1 MGSGGGGAVA
11 RGIGRGLLAHVQN
24 RNAQALSGGVSGA
37 DFANLL
43 GLAGATPEQ
52 MAQAEQIQSAPPSAV
67 SILLQSILQGAQP
80 TFGGA
85 DFLSLLPESVGQ
97 IYSPEQR
104 SRISQIQELDPS
116 LSRGLIEILTDLA
129 SEQSAPRV
137 ALTPEMQQAG
147 IVGDEQGFIPLDQF
161 EEAQRVVESLI
172 KEETY
177 PYPRDVVES
186 LPFLEGKFATL
197 EDIQEAVELAR
208 AVEELGIKQSEK
220 EKVLSETATF
230 VAQNQGR
237 FIKPETLRNW
247 LQENYPG
254 VNFFIPDPLESGEY
268 AGRIDFDLF
277 LERNQS
283 LQNIANTAANTG
295 LITTQIKGQDLQN
308 QLRQFEIETF
318 WDRHNE
324 QLKNLKAQT
333 DNILSQIRE
342 RDLLLPLRQ
351 IALEA
356 QAQLDQA
363 RAAELETLLPFRAEQ
378 MAQDLLR
385 GTVEIDTLKQQLENL
400 RLTGKVTEKELEY
413 LESTLY
419 IRIMQEMETLA
430 GMQAENEQTR
440 QRTELIKNQILN
452 LIEERGLI
460 QDRRALTQK
469 ETERLEQQIQNLK
482 QEYQLN
488 DLEIREAE
496 ALLPFTIEEAAQRI
510 ARGLL
515 DMEETRQRIENLRQE
530 ARISGA
536 TADYLEETL
545 ELRIRQEELKTQRD
559 LANLRITVAEANK
572 AEAIWEEEV
581 RKIRLDNQKLAQEIE
596 QGGTLFEYIKREY
609 DARIDK
615 LVEDGRI
622 SRAQADYLEKTA
634 TWRAGLMELEFQRQQ
649 QLMDEFPLHIAWE
662 FLGLPGEPPPGFKIR
677 NYQFDQLIDLLDRK
691 RGTVLKARSIF
702 EAAGVNTEDI
712 PREVL
717 DADVQVD
724 GAGEL
729 VRALE
734 GLRQSEILPV
744 RTFTD
749 LAVAIINAYTP
760 SQLDD
765 ILMLS
770 YLERNPDKATQVIG
784 SRMEKLPPSIRGL
797 VEDLF
802 DMAARE
808 VMSQAGV
815 DLPGFDSFTGRSE
828 PSNEVQFAANMAIAA
843 AGSAKRAYDLAK
855 TDRAKRL
862 AVEVDPNS
870 PFYNNGRLY
879 DEYVEYLRRLAQAEG
894 GE

>member
-1 MGSGGGGAVA
+1 
-11 RGIGRGLLAHVQN
+11 
-24 RNAQALSGGVSGA
+24 
-37 DFANLL
+37 
-43 GLAGATPEQ
+43 
-52 MAQAEQIQSAPPSAV
+52 V

-104 SRISQIQELDPS
+104 SRISQIPEMDPS
-116 LSRGLIEILTDLA
+116 LSRGLIAILTDLA
-129 SEQSAPRV
+129 SQQSAPRV

-161 EEAQRVVESLI
+161 GEAQKVVESLI

-197 EDIQEAVELAR
+197 EDIQSAVELAR

-363 RAAELETLLPFRAEQ
+363 RAAELETLLPFRTEQ
-378 MAQDLLR
+378 IAQDLLR
-385 GTVEIDTLKQQLENL
+385 GTVEINTLKQQLENL

-469 ETERLEQQIQNLK
+469 ETERIEQQIQNLK
-482 QEYQLN
+482 QEYELT

-510 ARGLL
+510 AQGRL

-559 LANLRITVAEANK
+559 IANLRLTVAEANK

-622 SRAQADYLEKTA
+622 SRAQ
-634 TWRAGLMELEFQRQQ
+634 
-649 QLMDEFPLHIAWE
+649 
-662 FLGLPGEPPPGFKIR
+662 
-677 NYQFDQLIDLLDRK
+677 
-691 RGTVLKARSIF
+691 
-702 EAAGVNTEDI
+702 
-712 PREVL
+712 
-717 DADVQVD
+717 
-724 GAGEL
+724 
-729 VRALE
+729 
-734 GLRQSEILPV
+734 
-744 RTFTD
+744 
-749 LAVAIINAYTP
+749 
-760 SQLDD
+760 
-765 ILMLS
+765 
-770 YLERNPDKATQVIG
+770 
-784 SRMEKLPPSIRGL
+784 
-797 VEDLF
+797 
-802 DMAARE
+802 
-808 VMSQAGV
+808 
-815 DLPGFDSFTGRSE
+815 
-828 PSNEVQFAANMAIAA
+828 
-843 AGSAKRAYDLAK
+843 
-855 TDRAKRL
+855 
-862 AVEVDPNS
+862 
-870 PFYNNGRLY
+870 
-879 DEYVEYLRRLAQAEG
+879 
-894 GE
+894 